1 MNKPSVVKSL
11 ICFKGFSLG
20 FYQGLR
26 KVAVMKAY
34 RFGRTDIFI
43 EPINVQVD
51 SGEKESPS
59 TSGDENGMLVQPSGL
74 GTSLVKDSQME
85 ITEVIATL
93 AKEFDQKL
101 QSLIESSK
109 VKEVSLEFGLSIT
122 AETSIW
128 LIKSSGEGSIKA
140 TLKWER

>member
-1 MNKPSVVKSL
+1 
-11 ICFKGFSLG
+11 
-20 FYQGLR
+20 
-26 KVAVMKAY
+26 MKAY
-34 RFGRTDIFI
+34 RFGRTDVFI

-51 SGEKESPS
+51 SGERATPP
-59 TSGDENGMLVQPSGL
+59 TAGDVPASIVQESGL
-74 GTSLVKDSQME
+74 GSSLVKASQME
-85 ITEVIATL
+85 ITEVVATL
-93 AKEFDQKL
+93 AKEFDQRL

-122 AETSIW
+122 AETSVW